1 MTRLGIVI
9 DLKKCIGC
17 NACTIA
23 CKVENATPPGVFWAR
38 VLEKEEGKYP
48 TAKRVIL
55 PVLCNHCKDPACL
68 RVCPSG
74 ATTQRADGIVLVDQ
88 DKCTG
93 CKACVTAC
101 PYDARFF
108 LDKITG
114 YYGEELTPFEK
125 VGYARHQ
132 EGTVGK
138 CTFCVHRVDQGL
150 QPACVVTC
158 PTNSRTFGDLND
170 PNSEVSKQL
179 RVKHSF
185 QLLPEQGTDPSVQY
199 QS

>member
-1 MTRLGIVI
+1 MTRLGMAI

-23 CKVENATPPGVFWAR
+23 CKAENATPPGVFWAR

-55 PVLCNHCKDPACL
+55 PVLCNHCEDPACL

-74 ATTQRADGIVLVDQ
+74 ATTQRADGIILVDQ

-114 YYGEELTPFEK
+114 YYGDELTPFEK
-125 VGYARHQ
+125 VGYVKHQ

-138 CTFCVHRVDQGL
+138 CTFCVHRVDKGL
-150 QPACVVTC
+150 QPSCVVTC
-158 PTNSRTFGDLND
+158 PTSCRIFGDLDD

-185 QLLPEQGTDPSVQY
+185 QLLPELGTDPSVQY